1 VDRFSSHG
9 PPGPGSPSVRMTAS
23 WTGCSGVR
31 KSIPPCAI
39 STFIAHGRGKAR
51 RKFSGF
57 VRDLGAQGMR
67 AELPEE
73 TLLSCGSG
81 GSGRLWPRGLLPAS
95 AEGGIEGLG
104 HDVRGARAAVSA
116 GVGRAVALSALCV
129 GHVLGPRGKSESL
142 TLPYPSLHRQ
152 GATVINSASGG
163 SGGCQYSSHRL
174 TFTVGVAATFQRF
187 ERRLEFS
194 WVTLQ
199 ELVGSL
205 S

>member
-1 VDRFSSHG
+1 ML
-9 PPGPGSPSVRMTAS
+9 SPLQFRRRLELSAS
-23 WTGCSGVR
+23 PKPTLGALALQR
-31 KSIPPCAI
+31 TII
-39 STFIAHGRGKAR
+39 TLIAHGRGKDGR
-51 RKFSGF
+51 QFSGF
-57 VRDLGAQGMR
+57 FRDLGAQGMR

-73 TLLSCGSG
+73 TLLSGGSG

-116 GVGRAVALSALCV
+116 GVGHAVALSALCV

-174 TFTVGVAATFQRF
+174 TFTLGVAATFQRF